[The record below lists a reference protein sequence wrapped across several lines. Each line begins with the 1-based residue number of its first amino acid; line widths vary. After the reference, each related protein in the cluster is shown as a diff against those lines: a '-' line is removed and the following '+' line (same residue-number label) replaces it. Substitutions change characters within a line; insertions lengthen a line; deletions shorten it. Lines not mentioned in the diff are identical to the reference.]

1 MLSSAEGSERSFEG
15 DKKPLPEVII
25 IKDEDDKIIIKPEE
39 GDPQFT
45 RLRRRIRLLQEERD
59 TVKKMLKLVAK
70 QGNRVREHVRLLQD
84 DRKILGELIDI
95 SNQLGDDG
103 LQMEFLAEKRR
114 NIQEERQL
122 VG

>member
-1 MLSSAEGSERSFEG
+1 
-15 DKKPLPEVII
+15 
-25 IKDEDDKIIIKPEE
+25 
-39 GDPQFT
+39 
-45 RLRRRIRLLQEERD
+45 
-59 TVKKMLKLVAK
+59 VKKMLKLVAK